1 MKDLTG
7 WTLAFDLDG
16 TLVETAPDLIGT
28 LNRLLMARGLPPRPI
43 SAARHLVGH
52 GAVALLKD
60 GFREAG
66 ADWDEAEQ
74 PALLAAFLEDYLEHI
89 CDHSHVYPG
98 VEDALDRLAARGAVL
113 CVATNKPTHLSLA
126 LFERLGLTGRFAA
139 ICGADAVSARK
150 PDAAHIRE
158 TVLKAGGDP
167 ARALMVGD
175 SITDVSA
182 ARATGVPV
190 IVTSFG
196 YTEIPARDLGGDAVI
211 DGYGELETAVDGIV
225 ETFLP
230 RSPGKVADSVGR
242 MGWLPETR

>member
-1 MKDLTG
+1 MKDLSG
-7 WTLAFDLDG
+7 WTFAFDLDG

-28 LNRLLMARGLPPRPI
+28 LNRLLAARGLAPRPV

-66 ADWDEAEQ
+66 AEWDAAEE
-74 PALLAAFLEDYLEHI
+74 PTLLAAFLDDYLAHI

-98 VEDALDRLAARGAVL
+98 VEAALDRLAARGAIL

-126 LFERLGLTGRFAA
+126 LFDRLGLTGRFAA

-158 TVLKAGGDP
+158 TVARAGGDP
-167 ARALMVGD
+167 ARAIMVGD

-190 IVTSFG
+190 IVTTFG
-196 YTEIPARDLGGDAVI
+196 YTEIPAHDLGGDAVI
-211 DGYGELETAVDGIV
+211 DGFGELEGAVDALIARGLAYPNAAGYV
-225 ETFLP
+225 P
-230 RSPGKVADSVGR
+230 AS
-242 MGWLPETR
+242 

>member
-1 MKDLTG
+1 MKDLSG

-28 LNRLLMARGLPPRPI
+28 LNRLLTARGLPPRPI
-43 SAARHLVGH
+43 SAARHLVGY

-74 PALLAAFLEDYLEHI
+74 PALLAAFLADYLVHI
-89 CDHSHVYPG
+89 CDHSHLYPG
-98 VEDALDRLAARGAVL
+98 VEAALDRLAARGAVL
-113 CVATNKPTHLSLA
+113 CVATNKPTHLSLT
-126 LFERLGLTGRFAA
+126 LFEKLGLTDRFAA

-167 ARALMVGD
+167 GRAVMVGD
-175 SITDVSA
+175 SITDVTA

-190 IVTSFG
+190 IVTTFG
-196 YTEIPARDLGGDAVI
+196 YTEIAPADLGGDALI
-211 DGYGELETAVDGIV
+211 DGFGELEAAVDGIV
-225 ETFLP
+225 AARLASP
-230 RSPGKVADSVGR
+230 ISPGYVPAS
-242 MGWLPETR
+242 

>member
-7 WTLAFDLDG
+7 WTIAFDLDG
-16 TLVETAPDLIGT
+16 TLMETAPDLIGT
-28 LNRLLMARGLPPRPI
+28 LNRLLALRGLPPRPI

-66 ADWDEAEQ
+66 ADWDEAAQ
-74 PALLAAFLEDYLEHI
+74 PALLAAFLEDYLAHI

-98 VEDALDRLAARGAVL
+98 VEDALERLAARGAVL

-126 LFERLGLTGRFAA
+126 LFGKLGLTDRFAA

-167 ARALMVGD
+167 ARAIMVGD

-190 IVTSFG
+190 IMTSFG
-196 YTEIPARDLGGDAVI
+196 YTEIPARDLGGDALI
-211 DGYGELETAVDGIV
+211 DGYGELEAAVDGIV
-225 ETFLP
+225 AARLASP
-230 RSPGKVADSVGR
+230 ISPGYVPAS
-242 MGWLPETR
+242 

>member
-1 MKDLTG
+1 MKDLSG
-7 WTLAFDLDG
+7 WTIAFDLDG

-28 LNRLLMARGLPPRPI
+28 LNRLLAARGLPPRPV
-43 SAARHLVGH
+43 SAARHLVEH

-74 PALLAAFLEDYLEHI
+74 PALLAAFLEDYLRHI

-98 VEDALDRLAARGAVL
+98 VEAALDRLAARGAIL

-126 LFERLGLTGRFAA
+126 LFEKLGLTGRFAA
-139 ICGADAVSARK
+139 ICGADAVTARK

-167 ARALMVGD
+167 GRAIMVGD

-182 ARATGVPV
+182 ARATGLPV
-190 IVTSFG
+190 IVTTFG
-196 YTEIPARDLGGDAVI
+196 YTEVPAAELGGDALI
-211 DGYGELETAVDGIV
+211 DGFEELEAAVDRIV
-225 ETFLP
+225 AARLA
-230 RSPGKVADSVGR
+230 SPNAAGYVPAS
-242 MGWLPETR
+242 

>member
-7 WTLAFDLDG
+7 WTIAFDLDG

-28 LNRLLMARGLPPRPI
+28 LNRLLAARGLPPRPVE
-43 SAARHLVGH
+43 AARHLVGH

-74 PALLAAFLEDYLEHI
+74 PALLAAFLEDYLAHI
-89 CDHSHVYPG
+89 CDHSHVYAG
-98 VEDALDRLAARGAVL
+98 VEAALDRLAARGAVL

-126 LFERLGLTGRFAA
+126 LFGKLGLTGRFAA

-167 ARALMVGD
+167 ARAIMVGD

-211 DGYGELETAVDGIV
+211 DGYGELEAAVDGIV